1 MARVARMMYR
11 IRAAFAAAWAAL
23 RQALSG
29 RAAGSPT
36 RALRQALS
44 GRAAGSPTRALR
56 QALSGAFRQ
65 ILSGRVLIRPGRRG
79 RSGPGR
85 GRHPF
90 GIRDGCLVTAHGQP
104 PVVAAITSPTMLGV
118 HRAAPSAGLVTM
130 DGQGPV
136 ADVYPGAPAYVPR
149 HFDGDL
155 AERVAAGGFVLLVGD
170 SAAGKT
176 RSAFQAISVTVPGHV
191 LICPAGRGAVA
202 AAVAMAAEQRRCVL
216 WLDNLEQYLG
226 SGGLTADQAE
236 RLLGGAGPGH
246 RDGQNGQEAGLLEED
261 GGHRVIVATIRAA
274 EYKRLTD
281 GERDDDGGR
290 RIDRGARDV
299 LDLASP
305 VRVDRSFTPAEVDR
319 AWARDW
325 DPRIADALRHARTSC
340 VAEHLAAG
348 PELLRGW
355 ETARGAAEP
364 GAALVSAA
372 VDIRR
377 AGYTSPLPR
386 ALIDRVHRYYLEGS
400 ENATAPAGA
409 WAWATHRRMAGT
421 QLLRVSGPG
430 LVQVFDYL
438 VDTAQRQAGCL
449 GGVPDPVA
457 RATIECSGP
466 AEADSIAAAAYRE
479 GRYDLAE
486 LAWRRACEVRTSDT
500 DLGPDH
506 PDTLATRGNIALAL
520 RASGRLRE
528 AEAEH
533 RAVVEA
539 MTRVLGAEY
548 PDTLAGRDNLA
559 SVLHDSGRLEEAEAE
574 RREVVETMTRV
585 LGPDHPDTLTG
596 RSNLASL
603 LHAQGQ
609 LEEAEAE
616 HRAVVEAMTRV
627 LGPDHPDTLTCRNNL
642 ASVLRDLGRLE
653 EAEAEHRAELEACS
667 RVLGPDHPDTLTSRG
682 NLAGVLRDLGRLE
695 EAEAEYWALAEAM
708 GRVLGP
714 DDRDTLAAHRNLAS
728 VLHARGRL
736 EEAEAEHRDVLD
748 RTATAL
754 GPDHPDTLNSRGHLG
769 LVLYARGRLE
779 EAEAEHRAVAEA
791 LSRVL
796 GRDHPDTLTSRGN
809 LALVLYARGELD
821 EAEAEQRSLIEAM
834 TRVLGPDHPA
844 TLSGRGNLALTLRAL
859 GRFGEAENEYRAVAE
874 SRTRVLGP
882 DHPDTLTSRSSLAT
896 VLRSRGR
903 QAAPRPVQQ
912 GGEPQP
918 AAARPAKEPG
928 ETTKTARRPK
938 RDARADADPA
948 QPSGPADQ
956 PGEPAEVAVL
966 TAETA
971 S

>member
-1 MARVARMMYR
+1 MARVARMTYR
-11 IRAAFAAAWAAL
+11 VRAAFAAAWAAL
-23 RQALSG
+23 SG
-29 RAAGSPT
+29 RA
-36 RALRQALS
+36 LRH
-44 GRAAGSPTRALR
+44 
-56 QALSGAFRQ
+56 
-65 ILSGRVLIRPGRRG
+65 ILSAHALIRRGRRG
-79 RSGPGR
+79 LAGQSR
-85 GRHPF
+85 GGHPF

-104 PVVAAITSPTMLGV
+104 PVVAAVTSPTMLGV
-118 HRAAPSAGLVTM
+118 HRAAPSAGLVTL
-130 DGQGPV
+130 DGRGPV

-149 HFDGDL
+149 DADGDL

-170 SAAGKT
+170 SAAGKS

-191 LICPAGRGAVA
+191 LICPASRGAVA
-202 AAVAMAAEQRRCVL
+202 AAVAMAAAQRRCVL

-226 SGGLTADQAE
+226 AGGLTADQVTQLSGRA
-236 RLLGGAGPGH
+236 GPGAGPVE
-246 RDGQNGQEAGLLEED
+246 DD

-274 EYKRLTD
+274 EYERLTG

-290 RIDRGARDV
+290 HIYRGAREV

-305 VRVDRSFTPAEVDR
+305 VRVGRSFSPGEVDR
-319 AWARDW
+319 AQARDW
-325 DPRIADALRHARTSC
+325 DPRIADALSHARTSGI
-340 VAEHLAAG
+340 AEHLAAG

-355 ETARGAAEP
+355 ETARAAAEP

-377 AGYTSPLPR
+377 AGYASPLPR
-386 ALIDRVHRYYLEGS
+386 ALIDSVHRYYLEGGK
-400 ENATAPAGA
+400 EAAAPSGA

-421 QLLRVSGPG
+421 QLLRSSGPD

-438 VDTAQRQAGCL
+438 VDTVQRQAGCL

-457 RATIECSGP
+457 RATIDCSGP

-486 LAWRRACEVRTSDT
+486 LAWRRACQVRTSDAAM
-500 DLGPDH
+500 GPDH

-520 RASGRLRE
+520 RASGRLKE

-548 PDTLAGRDNLA
+548 PDTLAGRGSLA

-574 RREVVETMTRV
+574 QRDVVETMTRV

-616 HRAVVEAMTRV
+616 QRAVVETMTRV
-627 LGPDHPDTLTCRNNL
+627 LGPDNPDTLTCRNNL
-642 ASVLRDLGRLE
+642 ASVLRDLGRLA
-653 EAEAEHRAELEACS
+653 EAEAEHRAEFEACS
-667 RVLGPDHPDTLTSRG
+667 RVLGPDHPDTLTSHG
-682 NLAGVLRDLGRLE
+682 NLAGVLRDLGRLD
-695 EAEAEYWALAEAM
+695 EAEAEYWAIAEAM

-714 DDRDTLAAHRNLAS
+714 DDRDTLAARRNLAS

-736 EEAEAEHRDVLD
+736 EVAEAEHRDVLD
-748 RTATAL
+748 RTAAAL

-796 GRDHPDTLTSRGN
+796 GPDHPDTLASRGN
-809 LALVLYARGELD
+809 LAMVLYARGQLD
-821 EAEAEQRSLIEAM
+821 EAEAEQRALIEAM
-834 TRVLGPDHPA
+834 TRVLGPDHPG

-859 GRFGEAENEYRAVAE
+859 GRFDEAENEFRAVAE

-912 GGEPQP
+912 AG
-918 AAARPAKEPG
+918 
-928 ETTKTARRPK
+928 
-938 RDARADADPA
+938 D
-948 QPSGPADQ
+948 SGSGDQ
-956 PGEPAEVAVL
+956 PGEPAEVVL